1 MIMNNIEKYEE
12 IIRKCFELE
21 GEENV
26 TDLVRGQGN
35 WDSLGH
41 MNLVEELE
49 DAYNIMIDIEDI
61 VAFTSYS
68 AGIDIL
74 KKYGVEI

>member
-12 IIRKCFELE
+12 IIRECFELE

-49 DAYNIMIDIEDI
+49 DAYNIMMDIEDI